1 MFGKGEFFFSVF
13 ILLNIC
19 NFLFLFLFFWM
30 LEWFLFS
37 FCAVCDVV
45 KVEERDGEKMGVR
58 AGGTLQ
64 RHVLGNTLVSFD
76 DGAKGLDLLFQS
88 YRCFVPPFLLF
99 QPGAFSLIFLPLKEK
114 HSPFLHLPSRTWI
127 ILFFF
132 SFLPSLLIMPT
143 CFKTLKFFS
152 QVFTDASLYN
162 SQLFCLHRFLFFLG
176 EWGGGGREERTK
188 IPAVWGGLA

>member
-1 MFGKGEFFFSVF
+1 
-13 ILLNIC
+13 
-19 NFLFLFLFFWM
+19 M

-45 KVEERDGEKMGVR
+45 KVEGRDGEKRGVR

-99 QPGAFSLIFLPLKEK
+99 QPGAFSLIFFYYSKRSTPPSCISLPELG
-114 HSPFLHLPSRTWI
+114 S
-127 ILFFF
+127 FFF
-132 SFLPSLLIMPT
+132 SS
-143 CFKTLKFFS
+143 
-152 QVFTDASLYN
+152 
-162 SQLFCLHRFLFFLG
+162 LFFLLY
-176 EWGGGGREERTK
+176 R
-188 IPAVWGGLA
+188 

>member
-1 MFGKGEFFFSVF
+1 MFGKGEFFFFFSLF

-19 NFLFLFLFFWM
+19 NVFFFFFFWM

-45 KVEERDGEKMGVR
+45 EVEGRDGEKRGVR

-99 QPGAFSLIFLPLKEK
+99 QPGAFSLIFFTTQREALPLSASPSPNLD
-114 HSPFLHLPSRTWI
+114 HS
-127 ILFFF
+127 
-132 SFLPSLLIMPT
+132 
-143 CFKTLKFFS
+143 
-152 QVFTDASLYN
+152 
-162 SQLFCLHRFLFFLG
+162 FFLLFSS
-176 EWGGGGREERTK
+176 
-188 IPAVWGGLA
+188 IFFLLY